1 MVYVGID
8 ISVNS
13 TAVSIFDGEYN
24 FYNYTTKKS
33 NYTWIKKTIDIINFR
48 FFHFGY
54 KDIVEFSDKLLSKV
68 KDYDSYSDLII
79 NDIKSHGCIPCG
91 DKFVI
96 GIEGYNYGLKT
107 TDSIIDLA
115 ELSSIIKMKLVKNF
129 PDSQIIIMPPKTVK
143 IKSCKMVYKVI
154 DGKKVVR
161 NDKGVAGGSFD
172 KHDMMV
178 ALLDSKMEN
187 KLIEFLKENQ
197 EILLNMKNIP
207 KPWDDITDSLFIM
220 EIVKNEI

>member
-13 TAVSIFDGEYN
+13 TAVSVYDKDYK

-33 NYTWIKKTIDIINFR
+33 NYVWIKKTSDIIDYR
-48 FFHFGY
+48 FFTFGY
-54 KDIVEFSDKLLSKV
+54 KEIDDFSDKLVSKV

-79 NDIKSHGCIPCG
+79 NDIKSHG

-107 TDSIIDLA
+107 TDSIIDIS

-129 PDSQIIIMPPKTVK
+129 PDSHIIIMPPKTVK
-143 IKSCKMVYKVI
+143 IKSCKMVYKLL
-154 DGKKVVR
+154 DGQKVVR

-172 KHDMMV
+172 KHDMMT
-178 ALLDSKMEN
+178 ALIDSNIEN
-187 KLIEFLKENQ
+187 KVKDFLIENKDT
-197 EILLNMKNIP
+197 ILNMKSIP
-207 KPWDDITDSLFIM
+207 KPWDDIIDAQFIM
-220 EIVKNEI
+220 EIIKMDFDL